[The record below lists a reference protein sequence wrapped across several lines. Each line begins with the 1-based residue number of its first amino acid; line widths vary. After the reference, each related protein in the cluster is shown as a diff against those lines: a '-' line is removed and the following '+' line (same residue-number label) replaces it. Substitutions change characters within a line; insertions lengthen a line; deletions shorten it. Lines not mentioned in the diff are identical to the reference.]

1 MARSILEY
9 EERPIVKLIWGF
21 DLNVERIPEWF
32 DMFRSF
38 CVIFI
43 FTTVMML
50 DINFSRSGLIRNDR
64 KRRQAKIE
72 KII

>member
-38 CVIFI
+38 CVIYI
-43 FTTVMML
+43 FTTVMM
-50 DINFSRSGLIRNDR
+50 
-64 KRRQAKIE
+64 
-72 KII
+72 